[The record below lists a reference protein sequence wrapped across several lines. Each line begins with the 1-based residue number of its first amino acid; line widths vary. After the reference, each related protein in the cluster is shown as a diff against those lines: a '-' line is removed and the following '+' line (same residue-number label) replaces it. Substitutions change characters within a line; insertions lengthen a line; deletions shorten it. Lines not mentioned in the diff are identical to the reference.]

1 MKKKNTPL
9 VSVILPAY
17 NAEKFL
23 VDSLE
28 SILNQSYKN
37 LEIIIINDA
46 STDKTAQIIASYKK
60 SYTRKI
66 KVITL
71 TSNLNGGGDRC
82 ANLGIQKAKGKY
94 IARMDAD
101 DIAHPT
107 RIEKQVAFLEAS
119 PKVVLVGSNA
129 WVINQDG
136 DIIGEKL
143 EPSTPHEIYTSYFTF
158 HPMIHPSCMIRRE
171 INGKQFEYSIEYS
184 ANNDYNTFFKLLCKG
199 HLFANLPEKLLYY
212 RIHGKND
219 TFVKVKKKLMN
230 TLKIRYTMVTKY
242 GYNPSIKG
250 LVSTMAQASMLL
262 FPERMLISLYF
273 LTKGITKPQNIFD
286 FAKTRYQSHVIPLFI
301 R

>member
-1 MKKKNTPL
+1 MKKKIAPL

-28 SILNQSYKN
+28 SILDQTYKN
-37 LEIIIINDA
+37 IEIIVINDA

-60 SYTRKI
+60 KYSRKI

-82 ANLGIQKAKGKY
+82 ANLGIQKAKGTY

-107 RIEKQVAFLEAS
+107 RIEKQVAFLEENS
-119 PKVVLVGSNA
+119 KVVLVGSNA
-129 WVINQDG
+129 WVINQDSEV
-136 DIIGEKL
+136 IGEKL
-143 EPSTPHEIYTSYFTF
+143 EPSSPHEIYTAYFTF

-171 INGKQFEYSIEYS
+171 ISGKPFEYSIEYS

-219 TFVKVKKKLMN
+219 TFVHVKKKLMN
-230 TLKIRYTMVTKY
+230 TLKIRYTMVTQH
-242 GYNPSIKG
+242 GYTPTVKG
-250 LVSTMAQASMLL
+250 VVSTLAQASMLL

-286 FAKTRYQSHVIPLFI
+286 LAKTHYRTRVVPLFVQ
-301 R
+301 